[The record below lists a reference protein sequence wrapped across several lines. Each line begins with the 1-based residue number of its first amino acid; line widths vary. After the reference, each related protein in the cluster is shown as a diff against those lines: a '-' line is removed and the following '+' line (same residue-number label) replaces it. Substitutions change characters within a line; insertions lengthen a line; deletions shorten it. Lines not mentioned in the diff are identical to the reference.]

1 MSKFQISLNG
11 NKTPAELEL
20 KPNNVAEYKGKEY
33 PYECKLITDD
43 FVVLRINGKNFL
55 VRKESEENNLFTLL
69 VNSEKCE
76 VICKNELDMLKEKFG
91 VNDNSRFKNEVIS
104 PMPGAV
110 VKLNVSEGE
119 SVNKGQVLLV
129 LEAMKMENE
138 IKAERDCIVSKIH
151 TEEKKSV
158 DKGQKLISL
167 SQA

>member
-11 NKTPAELEL
+11 SKTPTELEL
-20 KPNNVAEYKGKEY
+20 KSNNVAEYKGKEY

-43 FVVLRINGKNFL
+43 FVVLRVNKKNFL

-69 VNSEKCE
+69 VNSEKYE

-91 VNDNSRFKNEVIS
+91 VHDNSKFKNEVIS

-119 SVNKGQVLLV
+119 SVSEGHVLLV

-167 SQA
+167 SEA

>member
-1 MSKFQISLNG
+1 MSKFQISFNG
-11 NKTPAELEL
+11 RNSPEELRL
-20 KPNNVAEYKGKEY
+20 QHGQIAEYKGKEY

-43 FVVLRINGKNFL
+43 FIVLRVNGKNFL
-55 VRKESEENNLFTLL
+55 VRNESEEGDLFTLL
-69 VNSEKCE
+69 VNSKKYE
-76 VICKNELDMLKEKFG
+76 VTCKNELDMLKEKFG
-91 VNDNSRFKNEVIS
+91 VSDSNKFKNEIIS

-119 SVNKGQVLLV
+119 NVTKGQVLLV

-138 IKAERDCIVSKIH
+138 IKAEQDCIVSKIH

-167 SQA
+167 SEA